1 MKYQNRILQAL
12 QHLDLKPG
20 TIANVHVQHDSHC
33 PMLAG
38 KKTCRCTPDIFIELA
53 GAKINVMPDGRIN
66 STQLN

>member
-1 MKYQNRILQAL
+1 MKYQNRILHAL

-38 KKTCRCTPDIFIELA
+38 KKTCRCTPDILIETPGGKTKVL
-53 GAKINVMPDGRIN
+53 PDGRIHYPKSN
-66 STQLN
+66 